1 MSIQLIIVCVYIA
14 LLFGIS
20 FYVKRRADKGSTE
33 YLFAGRK
40 LSAGLIAVNIT
51 GLAVGAASTVGV
63 AENAFKVGMAA
74 GWYNAAWAVLLLL
87 CLLLRR
93 CSIWR
98 AGRFW
103 LRCCL
108 TFSVLKAA

>member
-51 GLAVGAASTVGV
+51 GLAVGAASTV
-63 AENAFKVGMAA
+63 ALPKMP
-74 GWYNAAWAVLLLL
+74 
-87 CLLLRR
+87 
-93 CSIWR
+93 
-98 AGRFW
+98 
-103 LRCCL
+103 
-108 TFSVLKAA
+108 LK